1 MKGKKVKN
9 KKMKEK
15 ICHESHV
22 AWTSMV
28 THRGEKADRRDKTQG
43 ANAIQWKES
52 KSLCLLIIYKNI
64 STNRL
69 TMSFILEVGYEGN
82 FHLYR
87 LAIACSLIKD

>member
-22 AWTSMV
+22 DWTSMV

-43 ANAIQWKES
+43 ANAIQWKEKDS
-52 KSLCLLIIYKNI
+52 VDGL
-64 STNRL
+64 
-69 TMSFILEVGYEGN
+69 SF
-82 FHLYR
+82 F
-87 LAIACSLIKD
+87 